1 MALSQL
7 YYILTSYTKHFEYRS
22 KNYSIKLIYMIFF
35 MIDMN
40 TGMKNDKAFK
50 QLPEQSNVPQP
61 QSTMIRPN
69 QCKNY

>member
-1 MALSQL
+1 M
-7 YYILTSYTKHFEYRS
+7 
-22 KNYSIKLIYMIFF
+22 YMIL

-61 QSTMIRPN
+61 QSTMIRPD